1 MTANSLSTL
10 SLSGLLPVICD
21 MYPSPP
27 PSHMSCTHLIWLGHL
42 STAYVTRRG
51 QSCVASISEG
61 YVIPTPT
68 ILSQSITVKIQLCVC
83 LCEHC
88 VGGDCVVGIWH
99 TAGYI
104 WLAIKQSRLCEQCT
118 GQEFKAR
125 SLSSPYHI
133 MWLLYFVKGI
143 DGLDVFNRNTR
154 D

>member
-88 VGGDCVVGIWH
+88 VGGDCSRNMAYGRVYMIGNK
-99 TAGYI
+99 AGKVM
-104 WLAIKQSRLCEQCT
+104 WAMHRSRVQGKVTIL
-118 GQEFKAR
+118 
-125 SLSSPYHI
+125 SLSHYVI
-133 MWLLYFVKGI
+133 IILRKG
-143 DGLDVFNRNTR
+143 NRWPWCV
-154 D
+154 